1 MADDLK
7 DLKYELFEAQ
17 SKIIQLQKEVI
28 DGLFLII
35 MLHGDITDD
44 DTAAAVAK
52 INEAAQLRA
61 EYQL

>member
-28 DGLFLII
+28 DELFLII

-44 DTAAAVAK
+44 DKAAAVAK

-61 EYQL
+61 EHQL